1 MSYFHF
7 LQPILIYLQFYKN
20 KITVTRLD
28 NGKSITRMA
37 DPLFSS
43 ERMILAD
50 FTAAETL
57 VRFCIGELVRK
68 KMVSKPLSFVI
79 QVIEGFEGGLS
90 NVELRSYRDSAM
102 FSGATRVGILW
113 GSIPLETNEALE
125 VIPNQQVSAVKGMK
139 VFR

>member
-79 QVIEGFEGGLS
+79 QVMEGFEGCLS
-90 NVELRSYRDSAM
+90 NVELRS
-102 FSGATRVGILW
+102 
-113 GSIPLETNEALE
+113 
-125 VIPNQQVSAVKGMK
+125 
-139 VFR
+139 